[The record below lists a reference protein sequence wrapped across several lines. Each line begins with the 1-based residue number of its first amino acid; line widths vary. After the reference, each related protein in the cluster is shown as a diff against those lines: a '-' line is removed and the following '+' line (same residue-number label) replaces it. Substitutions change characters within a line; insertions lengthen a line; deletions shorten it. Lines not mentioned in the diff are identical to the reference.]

1 VSGHGTG
8 EVVRRR
14 LRAHIR
20 EGAIVTRQHF
30 AAEERIPQGIDHAL
44 IEASVACDVFEGDPD
59 PTFHT
64 FAKIER
70 ANLMQLCCVG
80 LP

>member
-1 VSGHGTG
+1 M
-8 EVVRRR
+8 
-14 LRAHIR
+14 
-20 EGAIVTRQHF
+20 HF